1 MPNEI
6 ISSLKGH
13 GDMNDKPNRH
23 AALLIFD
30 EGTTEEEIKAALKK
44 LAEIASVRLEEYNDR
59 YSGPTL
65 YYP

>member
-1 MPNEI
+1 
-6 ISSLKGH
+6 
-13 GDMNDKPNRH
+13 MNDKPNRH